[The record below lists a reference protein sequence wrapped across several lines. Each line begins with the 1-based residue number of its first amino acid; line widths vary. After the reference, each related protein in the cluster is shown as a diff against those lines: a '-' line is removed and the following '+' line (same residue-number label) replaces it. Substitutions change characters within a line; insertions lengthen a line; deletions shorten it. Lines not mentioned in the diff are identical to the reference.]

1 VFTNNFEPRK
11 SFTLSG
17 NLPEQVHL
25 TDQSKLLSL
34 PLSEAI
40 TIAAQAVGEVLSGRS
55 LTEVLDQL
63 EAHERPIVQSLSFD
77 ALRKWV
83 RSHELIREFIPK
95 PPPSEVEHLLSVA
108 IALFLQ
114 GNEEGNHYAAHTIV
128 DQAVKACSE
137 YDKTM
142 YAKGLVNAVLRKV
155 SLTVQ
160 KSEGENLYPPD
171 PIPMFVPA
179 WWRANLKQNYP
190 KQWQSILFD
199 QAKRAPLILR
209 VNPKQYTRDE
219 YQALLSE
226 SGISSLAVDELAGVQ
241 LPAALFL
248 SKPVPVGELP
258 GFYTGAVSVQD
269 AGAQLAALLLNPQPG
284 ERILDACA
292 APGGKT
298 AHLLELADC
307 KMVALELDQQRLG
320 KIGGNLD
327 RLRLQTGDI
336 HILQGDAS
344 KAGWW
349 DGLAFDK
356 ILLDAPCSAS
366 GIVARHPDIPFLRR
380 AADIQSLQQKQRAIL
395 NQAWKMLKPG
405 GLMLYV
411 TCSIFPEEGEE
422 QALWFAAEHGNALR
436 LDAPGQILPSALNDG
451 FYYTLFKK
459 NGP

>member
-1 VFTNNFEPRK
+1 M
-11 SFTLSG
+11 
-17 NLPEQVHL
+17 
-25 TDQSKLLSL
+25 TDQTKLRSL

-40 TIAAQAVGEVLSGRS
+40 TIAAQAVGEVFSGRS

-83 RSHELIREFIPK
+83 RSHELIKEFIPK
-95 PPPSEVEHLLSVA
+95 PPPPEVDHLLSVA

-114 GNEEGNHYAAHTIV
+114 GKEDGNHYPAHTIV

-155 SLTVQ
+155 SLLVQ
-160 KSEGENLYPPD
+160 KLESDQYPPD
-171 PIPMFVPA
+171 PIPMFAPA
-179 WWRANLKQNYP
+179 WWRANLKRHYP
-190 KQWQSILFD
+190 KQWQSILFA

-209 VNPKQYTRDE
+209 VNQKQHTRVE
-219 YQALLSE
+219 YQNLLNDA
-226 SGISSLAVDELAGVQ
+226 GISSVGVDEVAGVQ
-241 LPAALFL
+241 LPSALL
-248 SKPVPVGELP
+248 LTKPVPVGELP

-269 AGAQLAALLLNPQPG
+269 AGAQLAAVLLNPQPG
-284 ERILDACA
+284 DLVLDACA

-307 KMVALELDQQRLG
+307 KLLALELDQERLG

-327 RLRLQTGDI
+327 RLRLQSNSVRI
-336 HILQGDAS
+336 QQGDGS

-349 DGLAFDK
+349 DGIAFDK

-380 AADIQSLQQKQRAIL
+380 EADIKSLQQKQRAIL
-395 NQAWKMLKPG
+395 NQAWKMLKPE

-422 QALWFAAEHGNALR
+422 QAIWFAAEHSNAVR
-436 LDAPGQILPSALNDG
+436 LAAPGQILPTEVNDG
-451 FYYTLFKK
+451 FYYALFKK

>member
-1 VFTNNFEPRK
+1 MI
-11 SFTLSG
+11 
-17 NLPEQVHL
+17 
-25 TDQSKLLSL
+25 DQSKLPSL

-83 RSHELIREFIPK
+83 RSHELIKEFIPK
-95 PPPSEVEHLLSVA
+95 PPPPEVEHLLSVA

-114 GNEEGNHYAAHTIV
+114 GNEDGNHYAAHTIV

-160 KSEGENLYPPD
+160 KSEGENPYPPD

-209 VNPKQYTRDE
+209 VNPKQYTRAE
-219 YQALLSE
+219 YQVLLSE
-226 SGISSLAVDELAGVQ
+226 SGISSSPVDELAGVQ
-241 LPAALFL
+241 LPAALLL

-336 HILQGDAS
+336 RILQGDAS

-395 NQAWKMLKPG
+395 NQAWTMLKPE

-411 TCSIFPEEGEE
+411 TCSILPEEGED

-436 LDAPGQILPSALNDG
+436 LDAPGQILPSAVNDG
-451 FYYTLFKK
+451 FYYALFKK